1 MICEVGNESKARADS
16 HTHGMDLHPTEV
28 WVMSSL
34 KAIKV
39 APLQDRATLIEAF
52 DTTIK

>member
-1 MICEVGNESKARADS
+1 MVCEVGNESKARADS
-16 HTHGMDLHPTEV
+16 HTHSMDMHPAQV

-39 APLQDRATLIEAF
+39 APLQDRATLIAAL